1 MLHSRL
7 SYLHKAPLFFLRL
20 PSSFL
25 PFPSSFKVFY
35 LMHNAIR
42 FTTLRLQLE
51 HSLLLHSQ
59 LSYLH
64 KAFSFAH
71 FPPIL
76 KSLSLY
82 KFSILCTTLL
92 DLLLCGYNWEE
103 KKKGTTCTRIAQ
115 IVFIT
120 RKNTDL
126 HPKQQQRQVLRP
138 PSLRCKNLLLG
149 DVYQYH
155 LTYNQT
161 TQSSSSNARYSDLSL
176 RCINLLL
183 GAVYQYHLTYNAIR
197 FTT

>member
-1 MLHSRL
+1 
-7 SYLHKAPLFFLRL
+7 
-20 PSSFL
+20 
-25 PFPSSFKVFY
+25 
-35 LMHNAIR
+35 MHNAIR

-92 DLLLCGYNWEE
+92 DSLLCGYNWEE
-103 KKKGTTCTRIAQ
+103 KKKAPHAQESQQ

-155 LTYNQT
+155 LTYNAIRFTTQT
-161 TQSSSSNARYSDLSL
+161 TRSNSSNARYSDLSL

-183 GAVYQYHLTYNAIR
+183 GAVEISISITNI
-197 FTT
+197 T

>member
-1 MLHSRL
+1 MVRVRVRVRVRVFSSLILL
-7 SYLHKAPLFFLRL
+7 SSQSLFFCAFPSSLKVFSLLCGYKLGTLFCCTADSLIFTKPPLFLRL

-92 DLLLCGYNWEE
+92 DSLLCGYNWEE
-103 KKKGTTCTRIAQ
+103 EKRHHMHKNRNRLYLSPEKTR
-115 IVFIT
+115 
-120 RKNTDL
+120 
-126 HPKQQQRQVLRP
+126 
-138 PSLRCKNLLLG
+138 
-149 DVYQYH
+149 
-155 LTYNQT
+155 
-161 TQSSSSNARYSDLSL
+161 SSSNTRYSGLPL
-176 RCINLLL
+176 C
-183 GAVYQYHLTYNAIR
+183 AVKTSFLELFIDIT
-197 FTT
+197 

>member
-1 MLHSRL
+1 MGTLFCCTADSL
-7 SYLHKAPLFFLRL
+7 IFTKPPLFLRL

-103 KKKGTTCTRIAQ
+103 KKKAPHAQESHRLYLSPEKTQTSTR
-115 IVFIT
+115 
-120 RKNTDL
+120 
-126 HPKQQQRQVLRP
+126 
-138 PSLRCKNLLLG
+138 
-149 DVYQYH
+149 
-155 LTYNQT
+155 
-161 TQSSSSNARYSDLSL
+161 SSSNARYSGLHLCAVKISFL
-176 RCINLLL
+176 EMFINI
-183 GAVYQYHLTYNAIR
+183 T
-197 FTT
+197 